1 MKMPEG
7 VVSSNGEYYMKER
20 MVTDP
25 GLTLDNSGIAPQPS
39 RRAKEDDGGAAE
51 GGRQAADDEV
61 LQDMQETPVL
71 PSNTGS
77 KQQQLD
83 SLF

>member
-1 MKMPEG
+1 
-7 VVSSNGEYYMKER
+7 

-25 GLTLDNSGIAPQPS
+25 GLVVDNSGIAAQPS
-39 RRAKEDDGGAAE
+39 RQIREDKEAGAEDGERGAA
-51 GGRQAADDEV
+51 DEV
-61 LQDMQETPVL
+61 RQDVQETPVL

-77 KQQQLD
+77 KQPQLD

>member
-1 MKMPEG
+1 MKVPEG

-25 GLTLDNSGIAPQPS
+25 GLVVDNSGIAAQPS
-39 RRAKEDDGGAAE
+39 RRIREDKEAGAEDVERGTA
-51 GGRQAADDEV
+51 DEV
-61 LQDMQETPVL
+61 RQEVQETPVL
-71 PSNTGS
+71 PSNTGP
-77 KQQQLD
+77 KQPQLD